1 MNPSAVNNR
10 MEILK
15 TEYPLVWQELSAT
28 LKTADAQ
35 EQQDLLLLYA
45 HLDCHDIPSVSPE
58 DMLSYVRASRKARE
72 LLPYAAEV
80 PAQLY
85 AGYVLNPRVNNE
97 WPDGSRN
104 WLLEQLYPRVRTLD
118 MMAAA
123 LEVNYW
129 CYEQATYK
137 STDDRTIGPLGIC
150 RRGYGR
156 CGEESTLLVCALRAV
171 GIPARQVYAPWWAHC
186 DDNHAWVEFWAAGE
200 WHYMGACEP
209 EYVANQGWFQSA
221 ASRAML
227 IRSRVSNPEREEG
240 YEVVNTT
247 SRYAKTA
254 VLQVR
259 LTHQGLPVA
268 GEEVRFQLINYS
280 RIQTLYTAKTDEQGI
295 ARMETGLGSL
305 LVSACL
311 KGIYTER
318 LVTVPEE
325 SLVELHVEEGFDPWT
340 DEVERHYTLQVPREI
355 IPAPLP
361 KNSAHQQ
368 RLQQCDALR
377 ERKISDFNHEK
388 ARGNRAEIEAFLA
401 LDGYSMVDKELLL
414 QTLSDKDFC
423 DCSCVVLESFLAA
436 ALPWKDQHPLSVWQW
451 GILAPRVEHEPLL
464 HIRPMLQVLLRDCN
478 LQNQTQVL
486 EWMEKNLRRVPEFGL
501 TDRRGNAAGYV
512 KNRCCPES
520 EWDIL
525 AVQIC
530 RALGIPAGLNTQTK
544 KLLSKGEQHTVS
556 LTLKAADHPMTEQE
570 HFSLSHWTGNDYEP
584 IALGSST
591 VAGEQKFDLEQG
603 SYCLT
608 VIRRQID
615 GTVNAAIFRFPLK
628 ENRVC
633 MMTSP
638 ADHTAEKLLSEPLPN
653 ISLMSLTENAP
664 EVSLRCKENPSM
676 LIFADPG
683 KEPTEH
689 LLREMLDLAGGY
701 AEVPVRILLET
712 ADSLQNPTL
721 TAVMNRI
728 PGCAAYLYRE
738 TDRYEV
744 QKAAKIGDFRLPL
757 ALAIDSKGQIRYG
770 CANYNI
776 RTAATL
782 LHVLSLI
789 E

>member
-1 MNPSAVNNR
+1 MIPSAASNR
-10 MEILK
+10 MDTLK

-28 LKTADAQ
+28 LKTANAQ

-72 LLPYAAEV
+72 LLHYATEV
-80 PAQLY
+80 PPQLY

-97 WPDGSRN
+97 WPDGSRG
-104 WLLEQLYPRVRTLD
+104 WLLEQLYPQVKHLD
-118 MMAAA
+118 MIAAA

-129 CYEQATYK
+129 CYEQVTYK
-137 STDDRTIGPLGIC
+137 STDDRTVSPFGIC

-209 EYVANQGWFQSA
+209 EDVADQGWFQSA

-227 IRSRVSNPEREEG
+227 VRSRVPNPERTKG

-254 VLQVR
+254 MLHVR

-268 GEEVRFQLINYS
+268 DEEVRFQLINYS

-325 SLVELHVEEGFDPWT
+325 SLVELRVEEGFDPRT

-368 RLQQCDALR
+368 RLRQCDALR
-377 ERKISDFNHEK
+377 ERKISGFVHKK
-388 ARGNRAEIEAFLA
+388 ARGNRAEIEAFLT

-423 DCSCVVLESFLAA
+423 DCSCAVLESFLAA
-436 ALPWKDQHPLSVWQW
+436 ALPWKDQYPLSVWQW
-451 GILAPRVEHEPLL
+451 EILAPRVENEPLL
-464 HIRPMLQVLLRDCN
+464 HIRPMLRTLLNGCN
-478 LQNQTQVL
+478 LQNQAQVL

-544 KLLSKGEQHTVS
+544 KLISQHTAS
-556 LTLKAADHPMTEQE
+556 LILKAADNPMTEQE
-570 HFSLSHWTGNDYEP
+570 HFSLSRWTGNDYEP
-584 IALGSST
+584 IALGGCT
-591 VAGEQKFDLEQG
+591 VAGEQKFDLEAG
-603 SYCLT
+603 CYCLT

-615 GTVNAAIFRFPLK
+615 GTVDATVRRFPLY

-638 ADHTAEKLLSEPLPN
+638 ADHTAKKLLSEPLPN

-664 EVSLRCKENPSM
+664 EVSRHCKESHSL

-689 LLREMLDLAGGY
+689 LLREMLDLAKEY
-701 AEVPVRILLET
+701 TEVPLRVLLET
-712 ADSLQNPTL
+712 ADGLQNPTL

-776 RTAATL
+776 RSAATL

>member
-1 MNPSAVNNR
+1 MNPSALINR

-15 TEYPLVWQELSAT
+15 TEYPPVWQELSAT
-28 LKTADAQ
+28 LKTADVQ

-209 EYVANQGWFQSA
+209 EYVADQGWFQSA

-227 IRSRVSNPEREEG
+227 VRSRVSNPERTKG

-254 VLQVR
+254 VLQVQ
-259 LTHQGLPVA
+259 LTHQGLPVV

-325 SLVELHVEEGFDPWT
+325 SLVELQVEEGFDPWT
-340 DEVERHYTLQVPREI
+340 DEVEQHYTLQVPREI

-368 RLQQCDALR
+368 RLRQCDAVR
-377 ERKISDFNHEK
+377 ERKVSGFVHKK

-423 DCSCVVLESFLAA
+423 DCSCAVLESFLAA

-451 GILAPRVEHEPLL
+451 EILAPRVEHEPLL

-486 EWMEKNLRRVPEFGL
+486 DWMEKNLRRVPEFGL

-525 AVQIC
+525 TVQIC

-544 KLLSKGEQHTVS
+544 KLCPTGKQQTVS
-556 LTLKAADHPMTEQE
+556 LVLKTAEQSMTEQE
-570 HFSLSHWTGNDYEP
+570 HFSLSRWTGNDYEP
-584 IALGSST
+584 IALGGCT

-615 GTVNAAIFRFPLK
+615 GTVNATVRRFPLK

-653 ISLMSLTENAP
+653 ISLMPLTENAP

-712 ADSLQNPTL
+712 ADGLQNPTL